1 MLLKAVL
8 HFSPRCG
15 IIKKKQID
23 GGNTMD
29 NGKYTGK
36 VVLLNGSP
44 HKAGT
49 TAAALSEVAA
59 ALEECGIK
67 AEIIH
72 VGASGHRGCQACGY
86 CKKAARCVF
95 DDGVNEIAEALSDA
109 DGLVLGSPV
118 YYASP
123 NGDFLSVLDRLFHS
137 SKNVNK
143 HMMVGASVAC
153 ARRGGCTATFDA
165 LNKYFTI
172 SGMPIVS
179 SNYWNQVHGSSADD
193 ARCDLEG
200 MQTMRTLG
208 KNMAFLIRAI
218 KAEKAAHGLPTLE
231 EKIFTNFIKK

>member
-1 MLLKAVL
+1 MENKEY
-8 HFSPRCG
+8 H
-15 IIKKKQID
+15 
-23 GGNTMD
+23 
-29 NGKYTGK
+29 GK

-49 TAAALSEVAA
+49 TAAALGEVAR
-59 ALEECGIK
+59 ALESEGIK

-72 VGASGHRGCQACGY
+72 VGAAGHRGCQACGY

-95 DDGVNEIAEALSDA
+95 DDGVNEIAEALADA
-109 DGLVLGSPV
+109 DGLVLASPV

-123 NGDFLSVLDRLFHS
+123 NGDFLAVLDRLFHS
-137 SKNVNK
+137 SKNLNK

-179 SNYWNQVHGSSADD
+179 SNYWNQVHGSGAAD
-193 ARCDLEG
+193 AAEDLEG
-200 MQTMRTLG
+200 MQTMRMLG
-208 KNMAFLIRAI
+208 KNMAFLIRSI
-218 KAEKAAHGLPTLE
+218 RAEKAAHGLPTLE
-231 EKIFTNFIKK
+231 EKVFTNFIRK

>member
-1 MLLKAVL
+1 MENKEY
-8 HFSPRCG
+8 H
-15 IIKKKQID
+15 
-23 GGNTMD
+23 
-29 NGKYTGK
+29 GK

-44 HKAGT
+44 HKMGT
-49 TAAALSEVAA
+49 TATALAEVAKALSEEGV
-59 ALEECGIK
+59 E

-72 VGASGHRGCQACGY
+72 VSATGHRGCQACGY
-86 CKKAARCVF
+86 CKKAAKCVF
-95 DDGVNEIAEALSDA
+95 DDGVNEIVDALADA

-123 NGDFLSVLDRLFHS
+123 NGDFLAVLDRLFHS
-137 SKNVNK
+137 SKNLNK

-179 SNYWNQVHGSSADD
+179 SNYWNQVHGSCAED
-193 ARCDLEG
+193 AKEDLEG

-218 KAEKAAHGLPTLE
+218 RAEKAANGLPKIE
-231 EKIFTNFIKK
+231 EKVMTSFIRK